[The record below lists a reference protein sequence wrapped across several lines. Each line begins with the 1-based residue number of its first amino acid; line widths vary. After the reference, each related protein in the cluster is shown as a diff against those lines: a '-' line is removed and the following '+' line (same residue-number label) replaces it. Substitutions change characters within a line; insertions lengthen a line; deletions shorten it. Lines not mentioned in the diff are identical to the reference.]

1 MAVLLPEGGTG
12 SIATLHTQLQMEWKM
27 NRTLALLALLLTAA
41 ALPASAQMGGRL
53 SVQPYV
59 GYGFFGTLPVNGP
72 QLKESVA
79 YGGRASYK
87 LSDQFGVFGNFQ
99 RSQPEEVG
107 TLGGKINVDHWSS
120 GIEFSYVPRG
130 GAEGMLPI
138 ILEAGLGQVR
148 YEDTGLFGGN
158 NTDLVTNLGIASAL
172 ELSRNFAIRYGAND
186 YISNFNGR
194 GLTNQIFV
202 QVGAEFTL

>member
-1 MAVLLPEGGTG
+1 
-12 SIATLHTQLQMEWKM
+12 MEWKM
-27 NRTLALLALLLTAA
+27 NRTFALLAILLAAA

-59 GYGFFGTLPVNGP
+59 GYGFFGTLPVGGP
-72 QLKESVA
+72 ELKESVA
-79 YGGRASYK
+79 YGGRASFK

-107 TLGGKINVDHWSS
+107 TLGAKMNVDHWSS
-120 GIEFSYVPRG
+120 GIEFSYIPRG

-148 YEDTGLFGGN
+148 YEDTGIFGGN
-158 NTDLVTNLGIASAL
+158 TTDLAANLGIASAL
-172 ELSRNFAIRYGAND
+172 ELSPNFAIRYGAND
-186 YISNFNGR
+186 YISNFNGG

>member
-1 MAVLLPEGGTG
+1 
-12 SIATLHTQLQMEWKM
+12 MEWKM
-27 NRTLALLALLLTAA
+27 NRTLAVLALLLAIAA
-41 ALPASAQMGGRL
+41 PASAQMGGRL

-79 YGGRASYK
+79 YGGRASFK
-87 LSDQFGVFGNFQ
+87 LSDQFAVYGNFQ

-107 TLGGKINVDHWSS
+107 TFRGKLNVDHWTS
-120 GIEFSYVPRG
+120 GIEFSYIPRG

-148 YEDTGLFGGN
+148 YEDIGLFGGDA
-158 NTDLVTNLGIASAL
+158 TDLVTNLGIASAL
-172 ELSRNFAIRYGAND
+172 ELSPNFAIRYGAND